1 MPAEIPTPVV
11 AVAAA
16 RVALARMFIEL
27 TVAFHNSTFPLDG
40 EPTEMDADLVLVA
53 VAVLLGHSEGN
64 PMTARC
70 IENLLHMPHSTTLS
84 RLNALVGRGIVVKR
98 TDNRYVLDPDRA
110 ARVPHLDA
118 FNLILS
124 RAFVVL
130 GPHLDLVSKS
140 DT

>member
-1 MPAEIPTPVV
+1 MSADTPTPVV

-16 RVALARMFIEL
+16 RAALARMFIEL
-27 TVAFHNSTFPLDG
+27 ARAFHTSTFPLDQ
-40 EPTEMDADLVLVA
+40 EPTEIDADLVLVA

-84 RLNALVGRGIVVKR
+84 RLNALVGRGIIVKR
-98 TDNRYVLDPDRA
+98 ANNRYLLDPDRA
-110 ARVPHLDA
+110 ARVPYLDA

-124 RAFVVL
+124 RAFAVL
-130 GPHLDLVSKS
+130 GPHLDLMSKT